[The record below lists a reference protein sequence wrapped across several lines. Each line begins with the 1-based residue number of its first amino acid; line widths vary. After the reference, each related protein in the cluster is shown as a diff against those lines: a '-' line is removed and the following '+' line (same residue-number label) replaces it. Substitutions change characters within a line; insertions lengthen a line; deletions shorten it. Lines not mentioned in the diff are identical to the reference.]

1 MNKKT
6 VAAITVLW
14 TDIVIQRVAASLPK
28 REIYTQDNIRRDNI
42 QHVALSENDLNV
54 GLKDGI
60 ILGVKGVNK
69 SWSNEDKLLSPKDNG
84 KGDEKLTTSGRRKIR
99 LYRYIPRKFKEFPDY
114 FMPYGR
120 WQVTG
125 KRRPR
130 YYPGFF
136 LLAKHKRASNKG
148 VPLKGKP
155 WRPRKPGRPPKPP
168 KPPRPPKPPARPTK
182 PPEKSVTSSEGSD
195 INLGARIELEIKVT
209 SDNYE
214 ELN

>member
-1 MNKKT
+1 M
-6 VAAITVLW
+6 
-14 TDIVIQRVAASLPK
+14 
-28 REIYTQDNIRRDNI
+28 
-42 QHVALSENDLNV
+42 
-54 GLKDGI
+54 
-60 ILGVKGVNK
+60 GVKGVNK

-84 KGDEKLTTSGRRKIR
+84 EGDEKLTASGRRKIR
-99 LYRYIPRKFKEFPDY
+99 LYRYIPRKFKEFPGY

-120 WQVTG
+120 WQLKG
-125 KRRPR
+125 KQRPR

-155 WRPRKPGRPPKPP
+155 WRPRKPGRPHKPLKPPKPP

-182 PPEKSVTSSEGSD
+182 PPEKSVTSSVESE

-209 SDNYE
+209 SENYE